1 MFKHILVPIWLL
13 TYNYGSR
20 AFQVIVNGYTGKI
33 GGRYPYSWWKIFF
46 LIVAAII
53 VVIIFAMF
61 SDR

>member
-1 MFKHILVPIWLL
+1 VPIWLL

-33 GGRYPYSWWKIFF
+33 AGRYPYSWWKIFF
-46 LIVAAII
+46 LIVAAI
-53 VVIIFAMF
+53 VAVILFAMF